1 MLSMVRLFLFS
12 TILVF
17 FIQTTSQAQ
26 SASLARKYFSD
37 GEFEKAASL
46 YKELHERKATMQ
58 DKLQQKQRQQKV
70 ATLNNTSRLSK
81 RLR

>member
-1 MLSMVRLFLFS
+1 MKSKPRRAL
-12 TILVF
+12 
-17 FIQTTSQAQ
+17 Q
-26 SASLARKYFSD
+26 SANKFHRREERS
-37 GEFEKAASL
+37 